1 MSDLVK
7 PVFTGNLNGHRLRF
21 FKAPTDQPQLMWH
34 SWDDLVA
41 SASLPRSMRR
51 EFKRKLQDDYGA
63 EVRTVATAEG
73 ITTIAPHYMAQG
85 FIGSMMELGFAPPS
99 TDMSYTLQSVEAW
112 NALTANLPDRASRD
126 LLVAAYRNSNKLDG
140 AGA

>member
-7 PVFTGNLNGHRLRF
+7 PVYTGTLNGHRLRF

-51 EFKRKLQDDYGA
+51 EFKKKLQGDYGA

-73 ITTIAPHYMAQG
+73 ITTIAPHHMAQG

-112 NALTANLPDRASRD
+112 NALTANLTDRASRD

-140 AGA
+140 VGA